1 MHFLNGE
8 VDGDFEFI
16 PAAKSKSEDVT
27 QFGICNYSFGE

>member
-16 PAAKSKSEDVT
+16 PAAKNKSEDVT
-27 QFGICNYSFGE
+27 QFVIFNYSFDE